1 MLRHD
6 SKTYVIAVLPVTL
19 FRSGSCAASLPRHI
33 HESPHMTTKEKLH
46 QAVLTMLTL
55 EEAGGKPALDQAR
68 VLTDVL
74 VAFAEVVRGQVP
86 EVSAL
91 EVCVDDVPNQLLLE
105 LRQLNDHLRHEREL
119 TKRQVDPL

>member
-1 MLRHD
+1 
-6 SKTYVIAVLPVTL
+6 
-19 FRSGSCAASLPRHI
+19 
-33 HESPHMTTKEKLH
+33 
-46 QAVLTMLTL
+46 MLTL